1 MTNSVNKSVN
11 KLQKNI
17 QIKCKMNIDKIRQEI
32 RGLSDG
38 KLFFNNA
45 GSSLMPN
52 IVVDSMI
59 DYLHQEEQFGGYEVA
74 NRNAEL
80 LENFYVETAKLIHC
94 KPSNIAFMTSATE
107 AFAKALSSIIF
118 KEDDVIIT
126 TVDDYISNQ
135 ITFISLQKRLNV
147 KIIRIKKLD
156 NNELDFEELENLIKQ
171 HQPKLVAVT
180 HIPTNSG
187 LIQDV
192 ESVGKICR
200 QYNVLYLADCCQSV
214 GQMVVDVEKIGCD
227 FLTATG
233 RKFMRGPRGSGFLY
247 VSDRVLEQDYAPVLL
262 DMRGA
267 HWSEFDSYE
276 LFKTAKRFEHWEVS
290 YAAVLGMME
299 AVKYANNIGL
309 EQIENYNKNLAETL
323 RTNLAESGFKVL
335 DIGKNLS
342 SIVTFCGPDNDL
354 ENIQNVLRGNNV
366 FFSASYKHSALIDFT
381 DKKVDGAVRLSP
393 HYFNTL
399 EEIDKVSEI
408 LSKS

>member
-1 MTNSVNKSVN
+1 MDT
-11 KLQKNI
+11 
-17 QIKCKMNIDKIRQEI
+17 DKIRQDI

-52 IVVDSMI
+52 IVVNSMI
-59 DYLHQEEQFGGYEVA
+59 DYLRQEEQLGGYEVA
-74 NRNAEL
+74 NRNTEL
-80 LENFYVETAKLIHC
+80 LENFYIETAKLINC

-118 KEDDVIIT
+118 KERDTIIT

-147 KIIRIKKLD
+147 KIIRTKKLKD
-156 NNELDFEELENLIKQ
+156 NELDLEDLENLIKE
-171 HQPKLVAVT
+171 HHPKLVAVT

-187 LIQDV
+187 LIQDI
-192 ESVGKICR
+192 EAVGKICR
-200 QYNVLYLADCCQSV
+200 QYDVLYLADCCQSV

-247 VSDRVLEQDYAPVLL
+247 VSDRVLEQDFAPVLL

-267 HWSEFDSYE
+267 HWSEYDNYE
-276 LFKTAKRFEHWEVS
+276 LFETAKRFEHWEVS
-290 YAAVLGMME
+290 YAAVLGMIE
-299 AVKYANNIGL
+299 AVKYANTIGL
-309 EQIENYNKNLAETL
+309 NTIENYNRKLAETL
-323 RTNLAESGFKVL
+323 RTNLNDSGFKVL

-354 ENIQNVLRGNNV
+354 ENIQKVLRENNV
-366 FFSASYKHSALIDFT
+366 FFSVSYKNSALIDFT

-393 HYFNTL
+393 HYFNTI
-399 EEIDKVSEI
+399 EEIEKVSDI
-408 LSKS
+408 LHKSLK

>member
-1 MTNSVNKSVN
+1 
-11 KLQKNI
+11 
-17 QIKCKMNIDKIRQEI
+17 MNTDKIRQEI

-52 IVVDSMI
+52 IVVDSML
-59 DYLHQEEQFGGYEVA
+59 DYLQQEEQFGGYEVA
-74 NRNAEL
+74 NKNAEL
-80 LENFYVETAKLIHC
+80 LENFYTETAKLINC

-107 AFAKALSSIIF
+107 AFSKALSSIIF
-118 KEDDVIIT
+118 KEGDTVIT

-147 KIIRIKKLD
+147 KIIRIKKLE
-156 NNELDFEELENLIKQ
+156 NNELDLKDLENLIKQ
-171 HQPKLVAVT
+171 NHPKLVAVT

-187 LIQDV
+187 LIQDI
-192 ESVGKICR
+192 EAVGKICR
-200 QYNVLYLADCCQSV
+200 QYDILYLADCCQSV

-247 VSDRVLEQDYAPVLL
+247 VSDRVLEQDYAPILL

-267 HWSEFDSYE
+267 HWSEYNNYE

-299 AVKYANNIGL
+299 AVKYANIIGL
-309 EQIENYNKNLAETL
+309 NNIENYNKKLAETL
-323 RTNLAESGFKVL
+323 RKYLEKGGFKVL

-354 ENIQNVLRGNNV
+354 DNIQKVLKENNV
-366 FFSASYKHSALIDFT
+366 FFSVSYKNSALIDFT

-399 EEIDKVSEI
+399 EEIEQVSDI
-408 LSKS
+408 LHKSLK

>member
-1 MTNSVNKSVN
+1 MDT
-11 KLQKNI
+11 
-17 QIKCKMNIDKIRQEI
+17 DKIRQDI
-32 RGLSDG
+32 RGLSNG

-52 IVVDSMI
+52 IVVNSMI
-59 DYLHQEEQFGGYEVA
+59 DYLRQEEQLGGYEVA

-80 LENFYVETAKLIHC
+80 LENFYIETAKLINC

-118 KEDDVIIT
+118 KEGDTIIT

-147 KIIRIKKLD
+147 KIIRIKKLKD
-156 NNELDFEELENLIKQ
+156 NELDLEDLENLIKE
-171 HQPKLVAVT
+171 HHPKLVAVT

-187 LIQDV
+187 LIQDI
-192 ESVGKICR
+192 ETIGKICR

-247 VSDRVLEQDYAPVLL
+247 VSDRILEQDFAPILL

-267 HWSEFDSYE
+267 HWSEYDNYE
-276 LFKTAKRFEHWEVS
+276 LFETAKRFEHWEVS

-299 AVKYANNIGL
+299 AVKYANTIGL
-309 EQIENYNKNLAETL
+309 NTIENYNRKLAETL
-323 RTNLAESGFKVL
+323 RTNLNDSGFKVL

-342 SIVTFCGPDNDL
+342 SIVTFCGSDNDL
-354 ENIQNVLRGNNV
+354 ENIQKVLRENNV
-366 FFSASYKHSALIDFT
+366 FFSVSYKNSALIDFT

-393 HYFNTL
+393 HYFNTI
-399 EEIDKVSEI
+399 EEIEKVSDI
-408 LSKS
+408 LHKSLK

>member
-1 MTNSVNKSVN
+1 MDTG
-11 KLQKNI
+11 
-17 QIKCKMNIDKIRQEI
+17 KIRPET

-38 KLFFNNA
+38 KLFLNNA

-52 IVVDSMI
+52 IVVDSML
-59 DYLHQEEQFGGYEVA
+59 DYLKQEEQFGGYEVA
-74 NRNAEL
+74 NKNAEL
-80 LENFYVETAKLIHC
+80 LENFYTETAKLINC

-107 AFAKALSSIIF
+107 AFSKALSSIIF
-118 KEDDVIIT
+118 KEGDTIIT

-147 KIIRIKKLD
+147 KIIRIKKLED
-156 NNELDFEELENLIKQ
+156 NELDLENLENLIKE
-171 HQPKLVAVT
+171 HHPKLVAVT

-187 LIQDV
+187 LIQNI
-192 ESVGKICR
+192 EAIGKICR
-200 QYNVLYLADCCQSV
+200 QYDILYLADCCQSV

-247 VSDRVLEQDYAPVLL
+247 VSDRVLEQDHAPILL

-267 HWSEFDSYE
+267 HWSEYNNYE

-299 AVKYANNIGL
+299 AVKYANNVGL
-309 EQIENYNKNLAETL
+309 NTIENYNRKLTETFRINLKN
-323 RTNLAESGFKVL
+323 SGFKVL
-335 DIGKNLS
+335 DIGINLS

-354 ENIQNVLRGNNV
+354 ENIQKVLRENNV

-399 EEIDKVSEI
+399 EEVEKVSDI
-408 LSKS
+408 LHKSLK

>member
-1 MTNSVNKSVN
+1 
-11 KLQKNI
+11 
-17 QIKCKMNIDKIRQEI
+17 MNTDKIRQEI

-52 IVVDSMI
+52 IVVDSML
-59 DYLHQEEQFGGYEVA
+59 DYLQQEEQFGGYEVA
-74 NRNAEL
+74 NKNTEL
-80 LENFYVETAKLIHC
+80 LESFYTETAKLINC
-94 KPSNIAFMTSATE
+94 KSSNIAFMTSATE
-107 AFAKALSSIIF
+107 AFSKALSSIIF
-118 KEDDVIIT
+118 KEGDTVIT

-147 KIIRIKKLD
+147 KIIRIKKLE
-156 NNELDFEELENLIKQ
+156 NNELDLEDLENLIKQ
-171 HQPKLVAVT
+171 NYPKLVAVT

-187 LIQDV
+187 LIQDI
-192 ESVGKICR
+192 EAVGKICR
-200 QYNVLYLADCCQSV
+200 QYDILYLADCCQSV

-247 VSDRVLEQDYAPVLL
+247 VSERVLEQDYAPILL

-267 HWSEFDSYE
+267 HWSEYNNYE

-299 AVKYANNIGL
+299 AVKYANIIGL
-309 EQIENYNKNLAETL
+309 NNIENYNKKLAEKL
-323 RTNLAESGFKVL
+323 RKNIENGGFKVL

-354 ENIQNVLRGNNV
+354 DNIQKVLKENNV
-366 FFSASYKHSALIDFT
+366 FFSVSYKNSALIDFT

-399 EEIDKVSEI
+399 EEIEKVSDI
-408 LSKS
+408 LHKSLK

>member
-1 MTNSVNKSVN
+1 
-11 KLQKNI
+11 
-17 QIKCKMNIDKIRQEI
+17 MNTDKIRQET
-32 RGLSDG
+32 RGLSNG

-59 DYLHQEEQFGGYEVA
+59 DYLQQEEQFGGYETA

-80 LENFYVETAKLIHC
+80 LENFYTETAKLINC

-118 KEDDVIIT
+118 KEGDVIIT

-147 KIIRIKKLD
+147 KIIRIKKRED
-156 NNELDFEELENLIKQ
+156 NELDLEDLENLITQ

-187 LIQDV
+187 LIQDI
-192 ESVGKICR
+192 EAVGKICR
-200 QYNVLYLADCCQSV
+200 HYDILYLADCCQSV

-247 VSDRVLEQDYAPVLL
+247 VSDRVLEQDYAPILL

-267 HWSEFDSYE
+267 HWSEFDNYE

-290 YAAVLGMME
+290 YTAVLGIME
-299 AVKYANNIGL
+299 AVKYANNVGL
-309 EQIENYNKNLAETL
+309 NTIENYNRKLAETL
-323 RTNLAESGFKVL
+323 RINLKNSGFKVL

-354 ENIQNVLRGNNV
+354 ENIQKVLRENNV

-399 EEIDKVSEI
+399 EEIEKVSDI
-408 LSKS
+408 LHKSLK

>member
-1 MTNSVNKSVN
+1 
-11 KLQKNI
+11 
-17 QIKCKMNIDKIRQEI
+17 MNTDKIRQEI

-52 IVVDSMI
+52 IVVDSML
-59 DYLHQEEQFGGYEVA
+59 DYLKQEEQFGGYEVA
-74 NRNAEL
+74 NKNAEL
-80 LENFYVETAKLIHC
+80 LENFYTETAKLINC

-107 AFAKALSSIIF
+107 AFSKALSSIIF
-118 KEDDVIIT
+118 KEGDTVIT

-147 KIIRIKKLD
+147 KIIRIKKQE
-156 NNELDFEELENLIKQ
+156 NNELDLEDFENLIKQ
-171 HQPKLVAVT
+171 NHPKLVAVT

-187 LIQDV
+187 LVQDI
-192 ESVGKICR
+192 EAVGKICR
-200 QYNVLYLADCCQSV
+200 QYDILYLADCCQSV

-247 VSDRVLEQDYAPVLL
+247 VSERILEQDYAPILL

-267 HWSEFDSYE
+267 DWSEYNNYE

-299 AVKYANNIGL
+299 AVKYANNVGL
-309 EQIENYNKNLAETL
+309 NNIENYNRKLAETF
-323 RTNLAESGFKVL
+323 RINLKNNGFKVL
-335 DIGKNLS
+335 DIGNNLS

-354 ENIQNVLRGNNV
+354 ENIQKVLRENNV
-366 FFSASYKHSALIDFT
+366 FFSVSYKHSALIDFT

-399 EEIDKVSEI
+399 EEVEKVSEV
-408 LSKS
+408 LRKSLL